1 MSALRAVTPQLV
13 NGTSTEVSP
22 AEVKKYKDIIR
33 DQDAEMTQLREQLSK
48 CQSDLEQ
55 IASEKESLTS
65 KIQQLH
71 DENTGRC
78 SCSILLIT
86 LYTWVLLNLFFK
98 QYDLL
103 SH

>member
-48 CQSDLEQ
+48 FQSDLEQ
-55 IASEKESLTS
+55 IASEKENLAS
-65 KIQQLH
+65 KVQQLH
-71 DENTGRC
+71 DENTGKC
-78 SCSILLIT
+78 SPFTFIDGS
-86 LYTWVLLNLFFK
+86 LYVICVLLNFFFFF
-98 QYDLL
+98 
-103 SH
+103 